1 MHFENS
7 SLVIVFLK
15 HIQIIISI
23 ITEILPVCLP
33 ISFVLKFISYL
44 GYNCVIQMDGN
55 LICKLHT

>member
-15 HIQIIISI
+15 HIQFIIISI

-33 ISFVLKFISYL
+33 ISFVYEV
-44 GYNCVIQMDGN
+44 Y
-55 LICKLHT
+55 